1 MLFELALLI
10 GLVGPPQRE
19 LPEPSA
25 PMSKLSACI
34 SVGAKSM
41 YYLSNLQ
48 QEAVARLN
56 KFFKEGFADAE
67 TPFNSIDLRS
77 RGATAAFFTSVSTW
91 L

>member
-10 GLVGPPQRE
+10 GIVGPPQRE

-25 PMSKLSACI
+25 PMSNLSACI
-34 SVGAKSM
+34 SVGAKSV

-48 QEAVARLN
+48 PEAVARLN
-56 KFFKEGFADAE
+56 RFFKEGFADAE
-67 TPFNSIDLRS
+67 TPFNSTDLRS

-91 L
+91 

>member
-10 GLVGPPQRE
+10 GIVGPPQRE

-41 YYLSNLQ
+41 YYLSSLQ
-48 QEAVARLN
+48 HEAVARLN
-56 KFFKEGFADAE
+56 RFLKRVSL
-67 TPFNSIDLRS
+67 TLRRRSIQ
-77 RGATAAFFTSVSTW
+77 
-91 L
+91 